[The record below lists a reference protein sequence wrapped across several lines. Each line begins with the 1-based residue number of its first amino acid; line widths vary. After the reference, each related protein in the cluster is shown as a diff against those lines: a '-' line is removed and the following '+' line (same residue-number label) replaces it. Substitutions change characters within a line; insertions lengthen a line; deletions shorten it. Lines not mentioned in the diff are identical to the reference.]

1 MGGDVDVQ
9 KVLVSKKISF
19 GERNCKYFSGDSY
32 DNHKFK
38 LMYIMFP
45 KTTAYVKKV
54 WRTN

>member
-1 MGGDVDVQ
+1 MGGYVDVQ

-38 LMYIMFP
+38 PLYIMFP